1 MLVEEMSTR
10 FRVPAE
16 LNSDQGRNFETQVF
30 GEVCRWLGIHK
41 TRTTPLHPQSDGLVE

>member
-30 GEVCRWLGIHK
+30 GVVCRWLGIHK